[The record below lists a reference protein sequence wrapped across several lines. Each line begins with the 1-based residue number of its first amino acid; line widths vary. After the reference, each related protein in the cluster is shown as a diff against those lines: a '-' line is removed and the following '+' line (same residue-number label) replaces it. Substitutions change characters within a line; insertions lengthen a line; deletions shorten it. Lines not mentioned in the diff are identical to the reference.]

1 MSTPPI
7 QPRMLDPAVQT
18 MLTYI
23 GGVTLA
29 ATGIIAIVSTA
40 RLHLARSFGLRSRR
54 ELEADALP
62 TIDF

>member
-1 MSTPPI
+1 
-7 QPRMLDPAVQT
+7 MLDPAVQT

-29 ATGIIAIVSTA
+29 ATGIIAVVSTA
-40 RLHLARSFGLRSRR
+40 RTHLSRSLRLRSRR
-54 ELEADALP
+54 ELAANELP

>member
-1 MSTPPI
+1 
-7 QPRMLDPAVQT
+7 MLDPAVQT

-29 ATGIIAIVSTA
+29 ATGIIAVVSTA
-40 RLHLARSFGLRSRR
+40 RLRLARSLDFRCRR
-54 ELEADALP
+54 ELEANDLP

>member
-1 MSTPPI
+1 
-7 QPRMLDPAVQT
+7 MLDPAVQT

-29 ATGIIAIVSTA
+29 ATGIIAVVSTA
-40 RLHLARSFGLRSRR
+40 RSHLARSFGVRSRR

>member
-1 MSTPPI
+1 
-7 QPRMLDPAVQT
+7 MLDPAVQT

-29 ATGIIAIVSTA
+29 ATGIIAVASTA
-40 RLHLARSFGLRSRR
+40 RLHLARSLDFRSRR
-54 ELEADALP
+54 ELEANDLP